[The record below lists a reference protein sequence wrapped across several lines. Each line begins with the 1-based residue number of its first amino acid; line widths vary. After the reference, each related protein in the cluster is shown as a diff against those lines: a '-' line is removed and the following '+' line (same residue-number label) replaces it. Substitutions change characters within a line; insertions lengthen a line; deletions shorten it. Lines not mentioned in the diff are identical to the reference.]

1 MGASHTALKVAQLPL
16 HVFTVHTGQSRRMHR
31 LVAFGIHAVAR
42 AADRVSGLPGHQ
54 IGAQLRLRLRKSGL
68 ICQPCRIRFIAVDN
82 HPTAHRVVANPA
94 QFFAEQVVAARLGG
108 LSPDVGHLTG
118 NEVHLHAEL
127 GDREV
132 MQHVG

>member
-1 MGASHTALKVAQLPL
+1 MSAAHAALEVAQLPL
-16 HVFTVHTGQSRRMHR
+16 HVLGVHPCQSRRMHR
-31 LVAFGIHAVAR
+31 LVAFGIHAVTR
-42 AADRVSGLPGHQ
+42 AADRISGLPGHQ
-54 IGAQLRLRLRKSGL
+54 VGAQLRLRLRESGL
-68 ICQPCRIRFIAVDN
+68 VCQPCRIRFVAIDN
-82 HPTAHRVVANPA
+82 HPAAHRVVPHTA

-132 MQHVG
+132 MQYVG